1 MVIHRVRINR
11 RAVQLV
17 IWCAVALALWPFRG
31 RLDRELR
38 ATNPVANS
46 GSALA
51 DARLQSDFN
60 SAARETALLVIGG
73 LPVRAD
79 SQSGRSIVRRI
90 VTPLQNIK
98 GVGSV
103 ISPATS
109 LDTML
114 VGSSGAVALALVGL
128 TTEDPSVLA
137 KLREATTRILRAERV
152 AIPSLT
158 IQWTGQPAVLADL
171 RTSGAAAARRAELYA
186 IPLTFLVAWWA
197 FGSLMN
203 AIAAIVVAAL
213 VTIIGAGAMGLLS
226 VLFPPSVMARS
237 IVSLVGLA
245 LTVDYLL
252 LMTRTHAPDMHASPT
267 HSSRAHASA
276 THSSAATDPRRRSRN
291 TALLAAVIVATGFVG
306 LTAAPTGELR
316 TTAITGALVALLA
329 ALGAI
334 TFGAPNTSPIAPAAN
349 ERWLAWGTRVTRHP
363 IPFAVVSMLPLLF
376 LANHARSA
384 ILSTPLN
391 NWLPRD
397 SESTQAL
404 IQLARENRLSVA
416 GTAHVLLRLP
426 AGTPVLSVQG
436 WETIKRVSHTVR
448 QLPHVGDVYAI
459 TGIGTGELIVAQQVF
474 PVAVRDRY
482 VSRDGQTALLEIVPR
497 SGQETAGAIALVD
510 DLRSLNVSTLTGL
523 SGAELLV
530 SGLPAYSVDYQAAT
544 RNALPWVVLAA
555 TIATLVALLLAL
567 RAPLVA
573 LKAVTLNL
581 LVAAAAMG
589 ATVFVFQD
597 GVGIALFRREAVGSI
612 LPTVPLLGFAATF
625 GISMDYE
632 LFLLNAIL
640 SERAVGHGEREAI
653 ARGLSQSAGLITRAA
668 CVMIAVFSAFAL
680 SDLLPLSML
689 GFALATAVVL
699 DATLVRLVLA
709 PALLAVAGRWNW
721 WPRRVVS
728 NATAVPTNDRNVI

>member
-1 MVIHRVRINR
+1 MV
-11 RAVQLV
+11 
-17 IWCAVALALWPFRG
+17 WCAVAVALWPFRG

-46 GSALA
+46 GSALVNT
-51 DARLQSDFN
+51 RLQTDFN
-60 SAARETALLVIGG
+60 SAARETALLVISG

-79 SQSGRSIVRRI
+79 SEAGRSIVRRI
-90 VTPLQNIK
+90 VMPLQTIT

-103 ISPATS
+103 VSPATS

-114 VGSSGAVALALVGL
+114 VGSSGLVALALVGL
-128 TTEDPSVLA
+128 TTENPSVLSA
-137 KLREATTRILRAERV
+137 LREATARIVRTERS
-152 AIPSLT
+152 AIPALT

-171 RTSGAAAARRAELYA
+171 RTSGATAATRAELYA

-203 AIAAIVVAAL
+203 ALMAIVVAAL
-213 VTIIGAGAMGLLS
+213 VTIIGAGAMGLMS
-226 VLFPPSVMARS
+226 VVFPPSIMARS

-252 LMTRTHAPDMHASPT
+252 LMTRTQAAPGTET
-267 HSSRAHASA
+267 HL
-276 THSSAATDPRRRSRN
+276 RSRK
-291 TALLAAVIVATGFVG
+291 TALLAAVIVATGFIG

-316 TTAITGALVALLA
+316 TSAITGALVALLA
-329 ALGAI
+329 AFGAI
-334 TFGAPNTSPIAPAAN
+334 SFGAPNTVAVPPAAN
-349 ERWLAWGTRVTRHP
+349 ARWLAWGTTVTRYP
-363 IPFAVVSMLPLLF
+363 VRFAVVSIVPLLF

-384 ILSTPLN
+384 ILSTPLD
-391 NWLPRD
+391 NWLPRG

-404 IQLARENRLSVA
+404 NVLSREDRLSAA
-416 GTAHVLLRLP
+416 GIAHVLLRLP

-436 WETIKRVSHTVR
+436 WETIKRVSHSIR
-448 QLPHVGDVYAI
+448 QLPHTGGVYAI
-459 TGIGTGELIVAQQVF
+459 TSIGTGELIVARQVF
-474 PVAVRDRY
+474 PISVRDHY
-482 VSRDGQTALLEIVPR
+482 VSRDGQTALLEIVPG
-497 SGQETAGAIALVD
+497 SGRETAGAIALVD
-510 DLRSLNVSTLTGL
+510 ELRSLNASTLTGL
-523 SGAELLV
+523 DNAELLV
-530 SGLPAYSVDYQAAT
+530 GGLPAYSVDYQAAT
-544 RNALPWVVLAA
+544 RNSLPWVVLTASI
-555 TIATLVALLLAL
+555 TTLVALLLAL

-597 GVGIALFRREAVGSI
+597 GIGIALFRRDAVGSI

-632 LFLLNAIL
+632 LFLLNAVL
-640 SERAVGHGEREAI
+640 HQRAFGGSEREAI

-668 CVMIAVFSAFAL
+668 CVMIAVFAAFAL

-689 GFALATAVVL
+689 GFALAVAVVL
-699 DATLVRLVLA
+699 DATLVRLILA

-721 WPRRVVS
+721 WPGR
-728 NATAVPTNDRNVI
+728 AVLNVQPSQRMTEL

>member
-1 MVIHRVRINR
+1 MAINR
-11 RAVQLV
+11 RIVQLV
-17 IWCAVALALWPFRG
+17 IWCAVALALWPFRD

-38 ATNPVANS
+38 TTNPVANS
-46 GSALA
+46 QSALA
-51 DARLQSDFN
+51 DARLHTDFD
-60 SAARETALLVIGG
+60 SAVRETALLVIGG

-90 VTPLQNIK
+90 VTSLQNIK

-114 VGSSGAVALALVGL
+114 VGSSGTVALALVGL
-128 TTEDPSVLA
+128 TSDDPAVLA
-137 KLREATTRILRAERV
+137 ALREATTRIVQTERV
-152 AIPSLT
+152 AIPTLT

-171 RTSGAAAARRAELYA
+171 RTSGAAAATRAELYA

-203 AIAAIVVAAL
+203 ALLAIVVAAL
-213 VTIIGAGAMGLLS
+213 VIIIGAGAMGLLS
-226 VLFPPSVMARS
+226 VVFPPSVMARS

-252 LMTRTHAPDMHASPT
+252 LMTRTHAAPGS
-267 HSSRAHASA
+267 
-276 THSSAATDPRRRSRN
+276 DPHRRSRK

-306 LTAAPTGELR
+306 LTVAPTGELR

-329 ALGAI
+329 AFGAI
-334 TFGAPNTSPIAPAAN
+334 SFGAPNTLAIPPVAN
-349 ERWLAWGTRVTRHP
+349 NRWLAWGTLVTQHP
-363 IPFAVVSMLPLLF
+363 LRFAVVSMVPLLL

-384 ILSTPLN
+384 ILSTPFD
-391 NWLPRD
+391 NWLPKG

-404 IQLARENRLSVA
+404 HLLEREHRLSVA
-416 GTAHVLLRLP
+416 GTARVLLRLP
-426 AGTPVLSVQG
+426 AGTPVLSTQG
-436 WETIKRVSHTVR
+436 WATLQRVSQAIR
-448 QLPHVGDVYAI
+448 QLPHAGVAYTIAS
-459 TGIGTGELIVAQQVF
+459 IGTGELIVAQQVL
-474 PVAVRDRY
+474 PASVRDHY
-482 VSRDGQTALLEIVPR
+482 VSRDGQTALLEIVPA
-497 SGQETAGAIALVD
+497 SGSAAAGALALVD
-510 DLRSLNVSTLTGL
+510 ELRALNGSTITGL
-523 SGAELLV
+523 NGADLLV

-555 TIATLVALLLAL
+555 SIATLVALLLAF

-589 ATVFVFQD
+589 ATVLVFQD
-597 GVGIALFRREAVGSI
+597 GVGIALFRRDAVGSI

-640 SERAVGHGEREAI
+640 NERAAGRSERDAI
-653 ARGLSQSAGLITRAA
+653 ARGLSRSAALITRAA
-668 CVMIAVFSAFAL
+668 CVMIAIFAAFAL

-689 GFALATAVVL
+689 GFALAIAVVL
-699 DATLVRLVLA
+699 DATLVRLMLA
-709 PALLAVAGRWNW
+709 PALLSIAGRWNW
-721 WPRRVVS
+721 WPSRVVS
-728 NATAVPTNDRNVI
+728 DATAVPTNDRNVI